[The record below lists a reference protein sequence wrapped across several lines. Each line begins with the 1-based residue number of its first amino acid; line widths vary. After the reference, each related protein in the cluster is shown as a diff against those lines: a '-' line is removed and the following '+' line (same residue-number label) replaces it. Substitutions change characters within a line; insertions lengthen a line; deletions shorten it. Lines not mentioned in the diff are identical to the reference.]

1 MNDDMLSS
9 DQRDALQEIAN
20 IGMGAAASR
29 LALLLDC
36 FVTLSIPRISL
47 VDCAELE
54 REIRELTGECA
65 EVSAFRQSFRAD
77 IAGEVMVVFDHPGDH
92 SLREAIY
99 GTDGDASEHGNATS
113 RELLFEIANLLTGAC
128 ISGLLEQLQRVPT
141 FSVPRVIDASDFVD
155 DVVKPGD
162 AQLTRALLL
171 DINVAVQDSGFTA
184 HLVVLLDERAV
195 EQLRDAIDQFLA
207 AL

>member
-47 VDCAELE
+47 VDCDELE

-99 GTDGDASEHGNATS
+99 GADDASHHGGVTS

-141 FSVPRVIDASDFVD
+141 FSVPRVIDASDFVV

-184 HLVVLLDERAV
+184 HLVVLLDEHAV